1 MAYRTILL
9 AYDGSKDGR
18 RVLMEGADLAKGFG
32 AKTHLLAVITEK
44 SGAAIAQSLASASP
58 VDHTLSFRNTIDDGV
73 KFFKR
78 RGIEVEG
85 HVARGEP
92 CAEIAKLAKL
102 IGADLV
108 IVGHRPHGTLARWWT
123 TPTCMS
129 LLDQLHC
136 GVLVCRQEGDVIME
150 GVEQSDQAAQWIS
163 TQAGTSRQ
171 DSPSS

>member
-9 AYDGSKDGR
+9 AYDGSNDGR
-18 RVLMEGADLAKGFG
+18 RVLLEGADLAKGCG
-32 AKTHLLAVITEK
+32 AKTHLLAVVTEK
-44 SGAAIAQSLASASP
+44 SGAAYAQSLTSASP
-58 VDHTLSFRNTIDDGV
+58 LEHTLSFRNTVDEGV
-73 KFFKR
+73 KFFQR

-92 CAEIAKLAKL
+92 CAEIAKLAKQV
-102 IGADLV
+102 GADLV
-108 IVGHRPHGTLARWWT
+108 VVGHRPHGALARWWI

-136 GVLVCRQEGDVIME
+136 GVLVCRQEGDVSME
-150 GVEQSDQAAQWIS
+150 DAGAQRIS

>member
-9 AYDGSKDGR
+9 AYDGSNDGR
-18 RVLMEGADLAKGFG
+18 RVLLEGADLAKGFG
-32 AKTHLLAVITEK
+32 AKIHLLAVITEK
-44 SGAAIAQSLASASP
+44 PGAAIAQSLASASP
-58 VDHTLSFRNTIDDGV
+58 VEHTLRLRDTVDDGV
-73 KFFKR
+73 RFFKR
-78 RGIEVEG
+78 RGIEVES

-92 CAEIAKLAKL
+92 CAEIAKMAKE

-108 IVGHRPHGTLARWWT
+108 VVGHRPHGALARWWI

-136 GVLVCRQEGDVIME
+136 GVLVCRQDGDVSME
-150 GVEQSDQAAQWIS
+150 DAAGSDQPDQWIS